1 MIPDYLTFT
10 RYQDKRVIIYLYLLT
25 MFLLFLFWKNNGYNL
40 LPSNVLS
47 LSVIL
52 ALIVFSFIYELKNY
66 WGYKCV
72 MKHIDFSCF
81 QGKAISSY
89 EAFLWRQWLPSHTLR
104 CFIFSLLAACRL
116 CHRIMHYFVLL
127 LFRHWLFT
135 WRLNMHVIAM

>member
-89 EAFLWRQWLPSHTLR
+89 EAFFVASGSGYLLILCDLLSSHYELPVVYVIGSCTTLY
-104 CFIFSLLAACRL
+104 CY
-116 CHRIMHYFVLL
+116 YFAIGYLPGV
-127 LFRHWLFT
+127 
-135 WRLNMHVIAM
+135 